1 MNGIKKGANCENG
14 IYYLCDYYVMRLYSS
29 GRKIKVTKEESY
41 WDGFRKALT
50 EYGKLPTRPIILDDS
65 TEDIDCKC
73 SHCGKEYIVPKD
85 NKPKYCSECGNYID
99 WDDAVHGMQ
108 N

>member
-1 MNGIKKGANCENG
+1 MKTVFTICV
-14 IYYLCDYYVMRLYSS
+14 IIMLCVYIAVEERE
-29 GRKIKVTKEESY
+29 IKVTKEESY
-41 WDGFRKALT
+41 WDGFRKALK

-65 TEDIDCKC
+65 TGDIDYKC

-85 NKPKYCSECGNYID
+85 NKPKYCSECGRYID
-99 WDDAVHGMQ
+99 WEDKVYGMQ

>member
-1 MNGIKKGANCENG
+1 MKTVFTICV
-14 IYYLCDYYVMRLYSS
+14 IIMLCVYIAVEERE
-29 GRKIKVTKEESY
+29 IKVTKEEAY
-41 WDGFRKALT
+41 WDGFRKALN

-65 TEDIDCKC
+65 TEDINYKC
-73 SHCGKEYIVPKD
+73 SHCGKEYIVSKD

-99 WDDAVHGMQ
+99 WEDKVYGMQ